1 MRKPRRTHSKTP
13 FPALMTRRG
22 ASKATRNRAHPRPA
36 GKNVPFMIT
45 AIRAMFSSTIGKFLA
60 LAFVA
65 LVGVAFALGDVTGNS
80 SFGGLGG
87 ANVAK
92 VGSEEIGVG
101 ELRDRARQ
109 AYNQARQ
116 QQPGLTMAAFVESGG
131 LDQVL
136 DQLVEGLA
144 FDQYATKMGF
154 GVSKRLI
161 DGRIADL
168 PAFAGVSGKFDQKV
182 FENFLRQNGLT
193 ETQLRRDLR
202 QQLLIEQLA
211 APIATMP
218 RIAQGVAQP
227 YAALLMEQ
235 RRGQATFIPASPF
248 APTADPGDAA
258 LQTFLSQNKAKFT
271 VPERRAIQYAVFDR
285 SAVPVPAV
293 TDAEIAKVYK
303 DNAPQY
309 AASETRR
316 FAQVIVPDQATAT
329 ALAAKVRGGTSLAA
343 ASQAAGLSASTTGD
357 LTQSAYAAT
366 STAAAA
372 KIAFAAKQGDLV
384 GPTQTGLG
392 WTVARVENV
401 TARPARSLADASAE
415 IRTELGKNKA
425 NEAIVDYY
433 NKLQDAVNGG
443 ASIEEI
449 ATDRKLQL
457 VETPAL
463 LPSGRVPSQPDYA
476 LAPELAPLVA
486 QAFQAAG
493 EGEGHI
499 ATLVENE
506 KFAVYA
512 VKSIVAAAPPP
523 FAQIRPALLSEWR
536 FAEGQKVARD
546 KARAIVKSVEGGKSL
561 ADAVSAAG
569 PNIGNVQTIGGRRAE
584 LGAGGKPVPP
594 ELALLFSMAK
604 NSVKTLEIPGN
615 RGWMVIALDDVQRP
629 DPKSI
634 EPARV
639 AAIAQPLAPAFG
651 NELIEQLAAEAKRRA
666 GVTINKK
673 LVDQLRAELTGN
685 APVAE

>member
-1 MRKPRRTHSKTP
+1 
-13 FPALMTRRG
+13 
-22 ASKATRNRAHPRPA
+22 
-36 GKNVPFMIT
+36 MIT
-45 AIRAMFSSTIGKFLA
+45 AIRRMFSSTIGKFLA

-65 LVGVAFALGDVTGNS
+65 LVGLAFALGDVTGNS
-80 SFGGLGG
+80 SFGGIGG

-116 QQPGLTMAAFVESGG
+116 QQPGMTMAAFVESGG

-144 FDQYATKMGF
+144 FDQFATQMGF
-154 GVSKRLI
+154 SVSKRLI

-168 PAFAGVSGKFDQKV
+168 PAFAGVSGRFDQKV

-211 APIATMP
+211 APIAMMP
-218 RIAQGVAQP
+218 RIAPGMAQP

-258 LQTFLSQNKAKFT
+258 LKTFLSQNAAKFT
-271 VPERRAIQYAVFDR
+271 VPERRVIQYALFDR

-293 TDAEIAKVYK
+293 TDAEIAKVYQ
-303 DNAPQY
+303 DNAAQY

-316 FAQVIVPDQATAT
+316 FAQVIVPDQATANS
-329 ALAAKVRGGTSLAA
+329 LAAKVRGGASLAA
-343 ASQAAGLSASTTGD
+343 AAQAAGLSASTTGD

-366 STAAAA
+366 SSAAAA
-372 KIAFAAKQGDLV
+372 KAAFAAKRGDLI

-392 WTVARVENV
+392 WTVARVEDA

-433 NKLQDAVNGG
+433 NAIQDAVNGG
-443 ASIEEI
+443 ASVEEV
-449 ATDRKLQL
+449 AADRKLQL

-463 LPSGRVPSQPDYA
+463 LPSGRAPGQPA
-476 LAPELAPLVA
+476 FTPAPELAPLVS

-506 KFAVYA
+506 RFAVYA

-523 FAQIRPALLSEWR
+523 FAQIRGDLLSEWR
-536 FAEGQKVARD
+536 FAQGQKVARD
-546 KARAIVKSVEGGKSL
+546 KARTIAKAVEGGKSL
-561 ADAVSAAG
+561 ADAVAAAG
-569 PNIGNVQTIGGRRAE
+569 PNIGNAQTIGGRRAE

-604 NSVKTLEIPGN
+604 GSVKTLEIPGN
-615 RGWMVIALDDVQRP
+615 RGWMVIALTDVQRP

-634 EPARV
+634 EPQRV

-651 NELIEQLAAEAKRRA
+651 NELIEQLAAEAKRRI
-666 GVTINKK
+666 GVTINKD
-673 LVDQLRAELTGN
+673 LVNQLRAELTGT
-685 APVAE
+685 APAAE

>member
-1 MRKPRRTHSKTP
+1 
-13 FPALMTRRG
+13 
-22 ASKATRNRAHPRPA
+22 
-36 GKNVPFMIT
+36 MIT
-45 AIRAMFSSTIGKFLA
+45 AIRRMFSSTIGKFLA

-65 LVGVAFALGDVTGNS
+65 LVGLAFALGDVTGNS
-80 SFGGLGG
+80 SFGGIGG

-116 QQPGLTMAAFVESGG
+116 QQPGMTMAAFVESGG

-144 FDQYATKMGF
+144 FDQFATQMGF
-154 GVSKRLI
+154 SVSKRLI

-168 PAFAGVSGKFDQKV
+168 PAFAGVSGRFDQKV

-211 APIATMP
+211 APIAMMP
-218 RIAQGVAQP
+218 RIAPGMAQP

-258 LQTFLSQNKAKFT
+258 LKTFLSQNAAKFT
-271 VPERRAIQYAVFDR
+271 VPERRVIQYALFDR

-293 TDAEIAKVYK
+293 TDAEIAKVYQ
-303 DNAPQY
+303 DNAAQY

-316 FAQVIVPDQATAT
+316 FAQVIVPDQATANS
-329 ALAAKVRGGTSLAA
+329 LAAKVRGGASLAA
-343 ASQAAGLSASTTGD
+343 AAQAAGLSASTTGD

-366 STAAAA
+366 SSAAAA
-372 KIAFAAKQGDLV
+372 KAAFAAKRGDLI

-392 WTVARVENV
+392 WTVARVEDA

-433 NKLQDAVNGG
+433 NAIQDAVNGG
-443 ASIEEI
+443 ASVEEV
-449 ATDRKLQL
+449 AADRKLQL

-463 LPSGRVPSQPDYA
+463 LPSGRAPGQPA
-476 LAPELAPLVA
+476 FTPAPELAPLVN

-506 KFAVYA
+506 RFAVYA

-523 FAQIRPALLSEWR
+523 FAQIRGDLLSEWR
-536 FAEGQKVARD
+536 FAQGQKVARD
-546 KARAIVKSVEGGKSL
+546 KARTIAKAVEGGKSL
-561 ADAVSAAG
+561 ADAVAAAG
-569 PNIGNVQTIGGRRAE
+569 PNIGNAQTIGGRRAE

-604 NSVKTLEIPGN
+604 GSVKTLEIPGN
-615 RGWMVIALDDVQRP
+615 RGWMVIALTDVQRP

-634 EPARV
+634 EPQRV

-651 NELIEQLAAEAKRRA
+651 NELIEQLAAEAKRRI
-666 GVTINKK
+666 GVTINKD
-673 LVDQLRAELTGN
+673 LVNQLRAELTGT
-685 APVAE
+685 APAAE

>member
-1 MRKPRRTHSKTP
+1 
-13 FPALMTRRG
+13 
-22 ASKATRNRAHPRPA
+22 
-36 GKNVPFMIT
+36 MIT

-60 LAFVA
+60 LAFVV
-65 LVGVAFALGDVTGNS
+65 LVGLAFALGDVTGNS
-80 SFGGLGG
+80 TFGGIGG

-92 VGSEEIGVG
+92 VGSEEIGLG
-101 ELRDRARQ
+101 ELRDRVDQ
-109 AYNQARQ
+109 AYRQ
-116 QQPGLTMAAFVESGG
+116 LQREQPGLTKAAFIESGG

-144 FDQYATKMGF
+144 FEQFASQMGF
-154 GVSKRLI
+154 SVSKRLV

-168 PAFAGVSGKFDQKV
+168 PAFAGVAGTFDQKV
-182 FENFLRQNGLT
+182 FENFLRQNGIT

-202 QQLLIEQLA
+202 QQLLLEQLA
-211 APIATMP
+211 APIAAMP
-218 RIAQGVAQP
+218 RIGSGMAQP
-227 YAALLMEQ
+227 YAALLLEQ

-258 LQTFLSQNKAKFT
+258 LQKFLSQNKAKFT
-271 VPERRAIQYAVFDR
+271 VPERRTLQYAQFDR
-285 SAVPVPAV
+285 AAVPVPAV

-303 DNAPQY
+303 DNAAQF

-316 FAQVIVPDQATAT
+316 FAQVIVPDQAAAN

-343 ASQAAGLSASTTGD
+343 AAQAAGLSASTTGD

-366 STAAAA
+366 SSAAAA
-372 KIAFAAKQGDLV
+372 KTAFAAKRGDVV
-384 GPTQTGLG
+384 GPLQTGLG
-392 WTVARVENV
+392 WTVARVEDV
-401 TARPARSLADASAE
+401 TAKPARSLADATPE
-415 IRTELGKNKA
+415 IRTELAKNKA

-433 NKLQDAVNGG
+433 NSIQDAVNGG

-449 ATDRKLQL
+449 AADRKLQL
-457 VETPAL
+457 LATPAI
-463 LPSGRVPSQPDYA
+463 LPSGRAPGQPA
-476 LAPELAPLVA
+476 FAMAPELAPLVA

-493 EGEGHI
+493 EGESHL

-512 VKSIVAAAPPP
+512 VKSITEAAPPP
-523 FAQIRPALLSEWR
+523 FAQIRGDLLSEWR

-546 KARAIVKSVEGGKSL
+546 KARAISKAVEGGKSL
-561 ADAVSAAG
+561 ADAVAAAG
-569 PNIGNVQTIGGRRAE
+569 PNIGSVQAIGGRRAE
-584 LGAGGKPVPP
+584 LGANGQPVPP
-594 ELALLFSMAK
+594 ELALLFSMAQG
-604 NSVKTLEIPGN
+604 SVKTLEIPGN
-615 RGWMVIALDDVQRP
+615 RGWMVIALNEVQRP

-651 NELIEQLAAEAKRRA
+651 RELIEQLAAEAKRRV

-685 APVAE
+685 APVVE

>member
-1 MRKPRRTHSKTP
+1 
-13 FPALMTRRG
+13 
-22 ASKATRNRAHPRPA
+22 
-36 GKNVPFMIT
+36 MIT
-45 AIRAMFSSTIGKFLA
+45 AIRRMFSSTIGKFLA

-65 LVGVAFALGDVTGNS
+65 LVGLAFALGDVTGNS
-80 SFGGLGG
+80 SFGGIGG

-116 QQPGLTMAAFVESGG
+116 QQPGMTMAAFVESGG

-144 FDQYATKMGF
+144 FDQFATQMGF
-154 GVSKRLI
+154 SVSKRLI

-168 PAFAGVSGKFDQKV
+168 PAFAGVSGRFDQKV

-211 APIATMP
+211 APIAMMP
-218 RIAQGVAQP
+218 RIAPGMAQP

-258 LQTFLSQNKAKFT
+258 LKTFLSQNAAKFT
-271 VPERRAIQYAVFDR
+271 VPERRVIQYALFDR

-303 DNAPQY
+303 DNAAQY

-316 FAQVIVPDQATAT
+316 FAQVIVPDQATANS
-329 ALAAKVRGGTSLAA
+329 LAAKVRGGASLAA
-343 ASQAAGLSASTTGD
+343 AAQAAGLSASTTGD

-366 STAAAA
+366 SSAAAA
-372 KIAFAAKQGDLV
+372 KAAFAAKRGDLI

-392 WTVARVENV
+392 WTVARVEDA

-433 NKLQDAVNGG
+433 NAIQDAVNGG
-443 ASIEEI
+443 ASVEEV
-449 ATDRKLQL
+449 AADRKLQL

-463 LPSGRVPSQPDYA
+463 LPSGRAPGQPA
-476 LAPELAPLVA
+476 FTPAPELAPLVS
-486 QAFQAAG
+486 QAFQAAS

-506 KFAVYA
+506 RFAVYA

-523 FAQIRPALLSEWR
+523 FAQIRGDLLSEWR
-536 FAEGQKVARD
+536 FAQGQKVARD
-546 KARAIVKSVEGGKSL
+546 KARTIAKAVEGGKSL
-561 ADAVSAAG
+561 ADAVAAAG
-569 PNIGNVQTIGGRRAE
+569 PNIGNAQTIGGRRAE

-604 NSVKTLEIPGN
+604 GSVKTLEIPGN
-615 RGWMVIALDDVQRP
+615 RGWMVIALTDVQRP

-634 EPARV
+634 EPQRV

-651 NELIEQLAAEAKRRA
+651 NELIEQLAAEAKRRI
-666 GVTINKK
+666 GVTINND
-673 LVDQLRAELTGN
+673 LVNQLRAELTGT
-685 APVAE
+685 APAAE

>member
-1 MRKPRRTHSKTP
+1 
-13 FPALMTRRG
+13 
-22 ASKATRNRAHPRPA
+22 
-36 GKNVPFMIT
+36 MIT

-60 LAFVA
+60 LGFVV
-65 LVGVAFALGDVTGNS
+65 LVGLAFALGDVTGNS
-80 SFGGLGG
+80 SFGGIGG

-92 VGSEEIGVG
+92 VGSEDIGIG
-101 ELRDRARQ
+101 ELRERARQ
-109 AYNQARQ
+109 AFNQARQ
-116 QQPGLTMAAFVESGG
+116 QQPGMTMASFVESGG

-144 FDQYATKMGF
+144 FDQFATEMGF
-154 GVSKRLI
+154 SVSKRLI

-182 FENFLRQNGLT
+182 FENFLRQNGMT

-211 APIATMP
+211 APIAMMP
-218 RIAQGVAQP
+218 RIGLGMARP

-248 APTADPGDAA
+248 APAADPGDAVLRKYLA
-258 LQTFLSQNKAKFT
+258 QNTAKFT
-271 VPERRAIQYAVFDR
+271 VPERRVIQYAQFDR

-303 DNAPQY
+303 DKAAQF

-316 FAQVIVPDQATAT
+316 FSQVIVPDQAA
-329 ALAAKVRGGTSLAA
+329 ANSLAAKVRAGTPLATA
-343 ASQAAGLSASTTGD
+343 AQAAGLSASTTSD

-366 STAAAA
+366 SSAAAA
-372 KIAFAAKQGDLV
+372 KTAFAAKRGDLI

-392 WTVARVENV
+392 WTVARVDEV
-401 TARPARSLADASAE
+401 TVRPARSLADASAE

-433 NKLQDAVNGG
+433 NAIQDAVNGG
-443 ASIEEI
+443 ASIEEV
-449 ATDRKLQL
+449 AADRKLQL

-463 LPSGRVPSQPDYA
+463 LPSGRAPGQPA
-476 LAPELAPLVA
+476 FTPAPELAPLVA

-512 VKSIVAAAPPP
+512 VKTIVAAAPPP
-523 FAQIRPALLSEWR
+523 YAQIRGNLLSEWR

-546 KARAIVKSVEGGKSL
+546 KARAIVKAVEGGKSL
-561 ADAVSAAG
+561 ADAVAAAG
-569 PNIGNVQTIGGRRAE
+569 PNIGSAQTIGGLRAE

-615 RGWMVIALDDVQRP
+615 RGWMVIALTDVQRP
-629 DPKSI
+629 DPKAI
-634 EPARV
+634 EPQRV

-651 NELIEQLAAEAKRRA
+651 NELIEQLAAEAKRRV
-666 GVTINKK
+666 GVKINKDLVTK
-673 LVDQLRAELTGN
+673 LRGELSGTT
-685 APVAE
+685 PVAE

>member
-1 MRKPRRTHSKTP
+1 
-13 FPALMTRRG
+13 
-22 ASKATRNRAHPRPA
+22 
-36 GKNVPFMIT
+36 MIT
-45 AIRAMFSSTIGKFLA
+45 AIRRMFSSTIGKFLA

-65 LVGVAFALGDVTGNS
+65 LVGLAFALGDVTGNS
-80 SFGGLGG
+80 SFGGIGG

-92 VGSEEIGVG
+92 VGSEEIGIG

-116 QQPGLTMAAFVESGG
+116 QQPGMTMAAFVESGG

-144 FDQYATKMGF
+144 FDQFATQMGF
-154 GVSKRLI
+154 SVSKRLI

-168 PAFAGVSGKFDQKV
+168 PAFAGVSGRFDQKV

-211 APIATMP
+211 APIAMMP
-218 RIAQGVAQP
+218 RIAPGMAQP

-258 LQTFLSQNKAKFT
+258 LKTFLSQNAAKFT
-271 VPERRAIQYAVFDR
+271 VPERRVIQYALFDR

-303 DNAPQY
+303 DNASRY

-316 FAQVIVPDQATAT
+316 FAQVIVPDQATANS
-329 ALAAKVRGGTSLAA
+329 LAAKVRGGASLAA
-343 ASQAAGLSASTTGD
+343 AAQAAGLSASTTGD

-366 STAAAA
+366 SSAAAA
-372 KIAFAAKQGDLV
+372 KAAFAAKRGDLI

-392 WTVARVENV
+392 WTVARVEDA

-433 NKLQDAVNGG
+433 NAIQDAVNGG
-443 ASIEEI
+443 ASVEEV
-449 ATDRKLQL
+449 AADRKLQL

-463 LPSGRVPSQPDYA
+463 LPSGRAPGQPA
-476 LAPELAPLVA
+476 FTPAPELAPLVS

-506 KFAVYA
+506 RFAVYA

-523 FAQIRPALLSEWR
+523 FAQIRGDLLSEWR
-536 FAEGQKVARD
+536 FAQGQKVARD
-546 KARAIVKSVEGGKSL
+546 KARTIAKAVEGGKSL
-561 ADAVSAAG
+561 ADAVAAAG
-569 PNIGNVQTIGGRRAE
+569 PNIGNAQTIGGRRAE

-604 NSVKTLEIPGN
+604 GSVKTLEIPGN
-615 RGWMVIALDDVQRP
+615 RGWMVIALTDVQRP

-634 EPARV
+634 EPQRV

-651 NELIEQLAAEAKRRA
+651 NELIEQLAAEAKRRI
-666 GVTINKK
+666 GVTINKD
-673 LVDQLRAELTGN
+673 LVNQLRAELTGT
-685 APVAE
+685 APAAE

>member
-1 MRKPRRTHSKTP
+1 
-13 FPALMTRRG
+13 
-22 ASKATRNRAHPRPA
+22 
-36 GKNVPFMIT
+36 MIT
-45 AIRAMFSSTIGKFLA
+45 AIRRMFSSTIGKFLA

-65 LVGVAFALGDVTGNS
+65 LVGLAFALGDVTGNS
-80 SFGGLGG
+80 SFGGIGG

-116 QQPGLTMAAFVESGG
+116 QQPGMTMAAFVESGG

-144 FDQYATKMGF
+144 FDQFATQMGF
-154 GVSKRLI
+154 SVSKRLI

-168 PAFAGVSGKFDQKV
+168 PAFAGVSGRFDQKV

-211 APIATMP
+211 APIAMMP
-218 RIAQGVAQP
+218 RIAPGMAQP

-248 APTADPGDAA
+248 APTADPADAA
-258 LQTFLSQNKAKFT
+258 LKTFLSQNAAKFT
-271 VPERRAIQYAVFDR
+271 VPERRVIQYALFDR

-303 DNAPQY
+303 DNAAQY

-316 FAQVIVPDQATAT
+316 FAQVIVPDQATANS
-329 ALAAKVRGGTSLAA
+329 LAAKVRGGASLAA
-343 ASQAAGLSASTTGD
+343 AAQAAGLSASTTGD

-366 STAAAA
+366 SSAAAA
-372 KIAFAAKQGDLV
+372 KAAFAAKRGDLI

-392 WTVARVENV
+392 WTVARVEDA

-433 NKLQDAVNGG
+433 NAIQDAVNGG
-443 ASIEEI
+443 ASVEEV
-449 ATDRKLQL
+449 AADRKLQL

-463 LPSGRVPSQPDYA
+463 LPSGRAPGQPA
-476 LAPELAPLVA
+476 FTPAPELAPLVS

-506 KFAVYA
+506 RFAVYA

-523 FAQIRPALLSEWR
+523 FAQIRGDLLSEWR
-536 FAEGQKVARD
+536 FAQGQKVARD
-546 KARAIVKSVEGGKSL
+546 KARTIAKAVEGGKSL
-561 ADAVSAAG
+561 ADAVAAAG
-569 PNIGNVQTIGGRRAE
+569 PNIGNAQTIGGRRAE

-604 NSVKTLEIPGN
+604 GSVKTLEIPGN
-615 RGWMVIALDDVQRP
+615 RGWMVIALTDVQRP

-634 EPARV
+634 EPQRV

-651 NELIEQLAAEAKRRA
+651 NELIEQLAAEAKRRI
-666 GVTINKK
+666 GVTINKD
-673 LVDQLRAELTGN
+673 LVNQLRAELTGT
-685 APVAE
+685 APAAE

>member
-1 MRKPRRTHSKTP
+1 
-13 FPALMTRRG
+13 
-22 ASKATRNRAHPRPA
+22 
-36 GKNVPFMIT
+36 MIT

-60 LAFVA
+60 LGFVV
-65 LVGVAFALGDVTGNS
+65 LVGLAFALGDVTGNS
-80 SFGGLGG
+80 SFGGIGG

-92 VGSEEIGVG
+92 VGGEQIGVG

-109 AYNQARQ
+109 AYDQARQ
-116 QQPGLTMAAFVESGG
+116 QQPGLTMAAFVESGA

-144 FDQYATKMGF
+144 FDQFATEMGF
-154 GVSKRLI
+154 SVSKRLI

-218 RIAQGVAQP
+218 RIAPGMAQP

-258 LQTFLSQNKAKFT
+258 LKTFLSQNTAKFT
-271 VPERRAIQYAVFDR
+271 VPERRVIQYALFDR

-293 TDAEIAKVYK
+293 SDAEVAKVYK
-303 DNAPQY
+303 DNAAQY

-316 FAQVIVPDQATAT
+316 FAQVIVPDQAAAT
-329 ALAAKVRGGTSLAA
+329 ALAAKVRGGASLAA
-343 ASQAAGLSASTTGD
+343 AAQAAGLSASTTGD
-357 LTQSAYAAT
+357 LTQSAYAAM
-366 STAAAA
+366 SSAAAA
-372 KIAFAAKQGDLV
+372 KAAFAAKRGDLI

-392 WTVARVENV
+392 WTVARVEDV
-401 TARPARSLADASAE
+401 TGRPARSLADASAE

-433 NKLQDAVNGG
+433 NALQDAVNGG
-443 ASIEEI
+443 AAVEEV
-449 ATDRKLQL
+449 AADRKLQL

-463 LPSGRVPSQPDYA
+463 LPSGRAPGQPAFVP
-476 LAPELAPLVA
+476 APELAPLVA

-493 EGEGHI
+493 EGEAHI

-512 VKSIVAAAPPP
+512 VKSITAAAPPP
-523 FAQIRPALLSEWR
+523 FAQIRGDLLSEWR

-546 KARAIVKSVEGGKSL
+546 KARAIVKAVEAGKGL
-561 ADAVSAAG
+561 PEAVAAAG

-604 NSVKTLEIPGN
+604 GSVKTLEIPGN
-615 RGWMVIALDDVQRP
+615 RGWMVIALNEVQRP

-634 EPARV
+634 EPQRV

-651 NELIEQLAAEAKRRA
+651 NELIEQLSAEAKRRV

-685 APVAE
+685 TPVAE

>member
-1 MRKPRRTHSKTP
+1 
-13 FPALMTRRG
+13 
-22 ASKATRNRAHPRPA
+22 
-36 GKNVPFMIT
+36 MIT
-45 AIRAMFSSTIGKFLA
+45 AIRAMFASTIGKFLA
-60 LAFVA
+60 LGFVV
-65 LVGVAFALGDVTGNS
+65 LVGLAFALGDVTGNS

-92 VGSEEIGVG
+92 VGSEQIGVG

-109 AYNQARQ
+109 AYDQARQ
-116 QQPGLTMAAFVESGG
+116 RQPGLTMAAFVESGG

-144 FDQYATKMGF
+144 FDQFATGMGF
-154 GVSKRLI
+154 SVSKRLI

-211 APIATMP
+211 APIAMMP
-218 RIAQGVAQP
+218 RIAPGMAQP

-258 LQTFLSQNKAKFT
+258 LKTFLSQNTAKFT
-271 VPERRAIQYAVFDR
+271 VPERRVIQYALFDR
-285 SAVPVPAV
+285 VSVPVPAV

-303 DNAPQY
+303 DNAAQY
-309 AASETRR
+309 TASETRR

-329 ALAAKVRGGTSLAA
+329 NLAAKIRGGTSLAA
-343 ASQAAGLSASTTGD
+343 AAQAAGLSASTTGD
-357 LTQSAYAAT
+357 LTQSAFAAT
-366 STAAAA
+366 SSAAAA
-372 KIAFAAKQGDLV
+372 KAAFAAKRGDLV

-392 WTVARVENV
+392 WTVARVEDV
-401 TARPARSLADASAE
+401 TAKPARSLADASAE
-415 IRTELGKNKA
+415 IRTELAKNKA

-433 NKLQDAVNGG
+433 NAIQDAVNGG
-443 ASIEEI
+443 ASVEEV
-449 ATDRKLQL
+449 AADRKLQL
-457 VETPAL
+457 VETPAI
-463 LPSGRVPSQPDYA
+463 LPSGRAPAQPAFVP
-476 LAPELAPLVA
+476 APELAPLVA

-512 VKSIVAAAPPP
+512 VKSITAAAPPP
-523 FAQIRPALLSEWR
+523 FAQIRGDLLSEWR
-536 FAEGQKVARD
+536 FAEGQKVARG
-546 KARAIVKSVEGGKSL
+546 KARAIVKAVEGGKTL
-561 ADAVSAAG
+561 NEAVAAAG

-615 RGWMVIALDDVQRP
+615 RGWMVIALNDVQRP
-629 DPKSI
+629 DPKAI

-651 NELIEQLAAEAKRRA
+651 NELIEQLAAEAKRRV
-666 GVTINKK
+666 GVTINKD
-673 LVDQLRAELTGN
+673 LVNQLRAELTGT
-685 APVAE
+685 APVSE

>member
-1 MRKPRRTHSKTP
+1 
-13 FPALMTRRG
+13 
-22 ASKATRNRAHPRPA
+22 
-36 GKNVPFMIT
+36 MIT

-60 LAFVA
+60 LAFVV
-65 LVGVAFALGDVTGNS
+65 LVGLAFALGDVTGNS
-80 SFGGLGG
+80 TFGGIGG

-92 VGSEEIGVG
+92 VGSEEIGLG
-101 ELRDRARQ
+101 ELRDRVDQ
-109 AYNQARQ
+109 AYRQ
-116 QQPGLTMAAFVESGG
+116 LQREQPGLTKAAFIESGG

-144 FDQYATKMGF
+144 FEQFASQMGF
-154 GVSKRLI
+154 SVSKRLV

-168 PAFAGVSGKFDQKV
+168 PAFAGVAGTFDQKV
-182 FENFLRQNGLT
+182 FENFLRQNGIT

-202 QQLLIEQLA
+202 QQLLLEQLA
-211 APIATMP
+211 APIAAMP
-218 RIAQGVAQP
+218 RIGSGMAQP
-227 YAALLMEQ
+227 YAALLLEQ

-258 LQTFLSQNKAKFT
+258 LQKFLSQNKAKFT
-271 VPERRAIQYAVFDR
+271 VPERRTLRYAQFDR
-285 SAVPVPAV
+285 VAVPVPAV

-303 DNAPQY
+303 DNAAQF

-316 FAQVIVPDQATAT
+316 FAQVIVPDQAAAN

-343 ASQAAGLSASTTGD
+343 AAQAAGLSASTTGD

-366 STAAAA
+366 SSAAAA
-372 KIAFAAKQGDLV
+372 KTAFAAKRGDVV
-384 GPTQTGLG
+384 GPLQTGLG
-392 WTVARVENV
+392 WTVARVEDV
-401 TARPARSLADASAE
+401 TAKPARSLADATPE
-415 IRTELGKNKA
+415 IRTELAKNKA

-433 NKLQDAVNGG
+433 NSIQDAVNGG

-449 ATDRKLQL
+449 AADRKLQL
-457 VETPAL
+457 LATPAI
-463 LPSGRVPSQPDYA
+463 LPSGRAPGQPA
-476 LAPELAPLVA
+476 FAMAPELAPLVA

-493 EGEGHI
+493 EGESHL

-512 VKSIVAAAPPP
+512 VKSIADAAPPP
-523 FAQIRPALLSEWR
+523 FAQIRGDLLSEWR

-546 KARAIVKSVEGGKSL
+546 KARAISKAVEGGKSL
-561 ADAVSAAG
+561 ADAVAAAG
-569 PNIGNVQTIGGRRAE
+569 PNIGSVQAIGGRRAE
-584 LGAGGKPVPP
+584 LGANGQPVPP
-594 ELALLFSMAK
+594 ELALLFSMAQG
-604 NSVKTLEIPGN
+604 SVKTLEIPGN
-615 RGWMVIALDDVQRP
+615 RGWMVIALNEVQRP

-634 EPARV
+634 EPTRV

-651 NELIEQLAAEAKRRA
+651 RELIEQLGAEAKRRV

-685 APVAE
+685 APVVE

>member
-1 MRKPRRTHSKTP
+1 
-13 FPALMTRRG
+13 
-22 ASKATRNRAHPRPA
+22 
-36 GKNVPFMIT
+36 MIT
-45 AIRAMFSSTIGKFLA
+45 AIRAMFASTIGKFLA
-60 LAFVA
+60 LGFVV
-65 LVGVAFALGDVTGNS
+65 LVGLAFALSDVTGNS

-92 VGSEEIGVG
+92 VGSEQIGVG

-109 AYNQARQ
+109 AYDQARQ
-116 QQPGLTMAAFVESGG
+116 QQPGLTMAAFVEAGG

-136 DQLVEGLA
+136 DQLVEGSA
-144 FDQYATKMGF
+144 FDQFATGLGL

-168 PAFAGVSGKFDQKV
+168 PAFAGVSGKFDQTV

-218 RIAQGVAQP
+218 RIAPGMAQP

-258 LQTFLSQNKAKFT
+258 LKTYLSQNRAKFT
-271 VPERRAIQYAVFDR
+271 IPERRVIQYALFDR

-303 DNAPQY
+303 DNAAQY
-309 AASETRR
+309 TASETRR
-316 FAQVIVPDQATAT
+316 FAQVIVPDQAAAT
-329 ALAAKVRGGTSLAA
+329 ALVAKVRSGTSLAA
-343 ASQAAGLSASTTGD
+343 AAQAAGLSASTTGD

-366 STAAAA
+366 SSAAAA
-372 KIAFAAKQGDLV
+372 KAAFAAKPGDLI

-392 WTVARVENV
+392 WTVARVEDV

-415 IRTELGKNKA
+415 IRTELAKNKA
-425 NEAIVDYY
+425 NESIVDYY
-433 NKLQDAVNGG
+433 NALQDAVNGG
-443 ASIEEI
+443 AAVEEI
-449 ATDRKLQL
+449 AADRKLQL

-463 LPSGRVPSQPDYA
+463 LPSGRAPGQPAFVP
-476 LAPELAPLVA
+476 APELAPLVA

-493 EGEGHI
+493 EGEAHI

-512 VKSIVAAAPPP
+512 VKSITAAAPPP
-523 FAQIRPALLSEWR
+523 FAQIRADLLSEWR
-536 FAEGQKVARD
+536 FAEGQKIARG
-546 KARAIVKSVEGGKSL
+546 KARAIVKAVDGGKSL
-561 ADAVSAAG
+561 SEAVAAAG

-615 RGWMVIALDDVQRP
+615 RGWMVIALNDVQRP
-629 DPKSI
+629 DPKAI
-634 EPARV
+634 DPARV

-651 NELIEQLAAEAKRRA
+651 NELIEQLAAEAKRRV
-666 GVTINKK
+666 GVTINKD
-673 LVDQLRAELTGN
+673 LVNQLRAELTGT

>member
-1 MRKPRRTHSKTP
+1 
-13 FPALMTRRG
+13 
-22 ASKATRNRAHPRPA
+22 
-36 GKNVPFMIT
+36 MIT

-92 VGSEEIGVG
+92 VGSEEIGIG

-218 RIAQGVAQP
+218 RIAQGMAQP

-316 FAQVIVPDQATAT
+316 FAQVIVPDQAAAT
-329 ALAAKVRGGTSLAA
+329 ALVAKVRGGTSLASA
-343 ASQAAGLSASTTGD
+343 AQAAGLSASTTGD

-372 KIAFAAKQGDLV
+372 KAAFAAKQGDLV

-415 IRTELGKNKA
+415 IRTELAKNKA

-615 RGWMVIALDDVQRP
+615 RGWMVIALDEVQRP